1 MRFKYRWWGKGDL
14 DASIGIF
21 YDGFSKILSA
31 TGIMLLVF
39 GMPADIVLGKIVPG
53 IGLAIFA
60 GNLWYFYEA
69 WALARQEKRQDVTAQ
84 PFGIGASQLTGWLY
98 LIMGPVYWQT
108 GDAELKAAITNV
120 VALGLTGI
128 GMIHSKGLLFTDTYA
143 PDLGFVAAYCV
154 LIAAFLVMQFLKFNQ
169 KAHQAD
175 LEAEKAAALEA
186 AKQE

>member
-1 MRFKYRWWGKGDL
+1 M
-14 DASIGIF
+14 
-21 YDGFSKILSA
+21 
-31 TGIMLLVF
+31 
-39 GMPADIVLGKIVPG
+39 
-53 IGLAIFA
+53 
-60 GNLWYFYEA
+60 
-69 WALARQEKRQDVTAQ
+69 TAQ

-128 GMIHSKGLLFTDTYA
+128 GMIHSKGLLFTDTYG

-154 LIAAFLVMQFLKFNQ
+154 LIAAFLVMHFLKFNQ

-186 AKQE
+186 AKQES

>member
-1 MRFKYRWWGKGDL
+1 
-14 DASIGIF
+14 
-21 YDGFSKILSA
+21 
-31 TGIMLLVF
+31 MLLVF

-69 WALARQEKRQDVTAQ
+69 WALAQQEKRQDVTAQ

-120 VALGLTGI
+120 VALALTGI

-143 PDLGFVAAYCV
+143 PDLG
-154 LIAAFLVMQFLKFNQ
+154 L
-169 KAHQAD
+169 
-175 LEAEKAAALEA
+175 
-186 AKQE
+186 

>member
-1 MRFKYRWWGKGDL
+1 MKFKYRWWGKGDL

-21 YDGFSKILSA
+21 FDGFSKILSA

-108 GDAELKAAITNV
+108 GDAGLKAAITNV

-154 LIAAFLVMQFLKFNQ
+154 LIVAFLVLHFIKFNQ

-175 LEAEKAAALEA
+175 LEAEKAASLEA